1 LNFRRWSYVLN
12 YLFLG
17 DPPPAGGWTRIEME
31 LSTPE
36 QGKEEI
42 DERSPTDEEGHDQGK
57 PGGDESLHS
66 RMRQY
71 RELPWP
77 ALERNSCA
85 T

>member
-1 LNFRRWSYVLN
+1 
-12 YLFLG
+12 
-17 DPPPAGGWTRIEME
+17 ME

-71 RELPWP
+71 RNSRGRRSK
-77 ALERNSCA
+77 RNSC
-85 T
+85 TT